1 MRRIM
6 AVMVSVLIF
15 VLAAWSL
22 LSLRAIW
29 VYDHTHDAK
38 AVGR

>member
-1 MRRIM
+1 MRRIISI
-6 AVMVSVLIF
+6 MVSALIF

-29 VYDHTHDAK
+29 VYDHTNGAK
-38 AVGR
+38 AVVR